1 MKRTPSEPS
10 IKPASAR
17 TLFRRQSGRAFL
29 QPGGPLSSNGDETE
43 PSKGIKAATNIV
55 HGLPDF
61 ENPLEGRPSVGDRPE
76 GGRVVASMS
85 IASSNRDRLAPR
97 KPQRSP
103 SAQLLDDRKVTTP
116 HTLVASEQKVLDCE
130 ATGKMQASSCYNQD
144 EHKSFENMIIECDD
158 DGSEGELTYDGSIM
172 HDEGYWRNQYLQR
185 QQENLP
191 LRQESLEQ
199 RQSQV
204 VSPSRNAIPSLT
216 SVPSRDHSSYRS
228 RSNSQTSHVLQADH
242 RARQLSIEEEEQLL
256 IELAM
261 ERSLHDSYSGSMSIS
276 DSHVSSASDYRSR
289 TSAGSSISQCSN
301 LGSTGCDFTV
311 VCKNGNGRFHNRS
324 SLERSDRATANNSIW
339 KRDGKKWQKIPV
351 HGNHHHHP
359 GHASASGDLALHA
372 IKEVDNENLNDSYH
386 HSQHQRHYME
396 DLHQHKADE
405 VLNRSLTAQLNR
417 SSGNWSTA
425 ENSFADEEEVDQA
438 MILARRLQELEQEK
452 VMIERAL
459 EGKVRPR
466 AAPVR
471 SKSTTNSLTLD
482 NRPSIERRASFQAKP
497 RAVSIGPSDVSMISQ
512 ESAERYIGTTAS
524 LSSAGCHLAMI
535 ASLHHGNS
543 SSGLYRSNSKQPKLV
558 WKRGPNNTWGRF
570 PDDGNDCDR
579 DVELSIQDRE
589 EALLAEALMR
599 SLSDM

>member
-1 MKRTPSEPS
+1 MKRTTSEPS
-10 IKPASAR
+10 IKPASTRA
-17 TLFRRQSGRAFL
+17 LFRRQSGRAFL

-116 HTLVASEQKVLDCE
+116 HTLVASEQKVLECE

-216 SVPSRDHSSYRS
+216 SVPSRDHTSYRS

-301 LGSTGCDFTV
+301 LGSTGCAKMEMAGFTIV
-311 VCKNGNGRFHNRS
+311 HHLKGVTELLQTTQSGSGM
-324 SLERSDRATANNSIW
+324 ERSGRRYPSMETTTIIPDTLPRPATWPCTPSKRLTTRISTTLITIHSTNDTIW
-339 KRDGKKWQKIPV
+339 KICT
-351 HGNHHHHP
+351 
-359 GHASASGDLALHA
+359 S
-372 IKEVDNENLNDSYH
+372 I
-386 HSQHQRHYME
+386 
-396 DLHQHKADE
+396 
-405 VLNRSLTAQLNR
+405 
-417 SSGNWSTA
+417 
-425 ENSFADEEEVDQA
+425 
-438 MILARRLQELEQEK
+438 RRMK
-452 VMIERAL
+452 
-459 EGKVRPR
+459 
-466 AAPVR
+466 
-471 SKSTTNSLTLD
+471 
-482 NRPSIERRASFQAKP
+482 F
-497 RAVSIGPSDVSMISQ
+497 
-512 ESAERYIGTTAS
+512 
-524 LSSAGCHLAMI
+524 
-535 ASLHHGNS
+535 
-543 SSGLYRSNSKQPKLV
+543 
-558 WKRGPNNTWGRF
+558 
-570 PDDGNDCDR
+570 
-579 DVELSIQDRE
+579 
-589 EALLAEALMR
+589 
-599 SLSDM
+599 